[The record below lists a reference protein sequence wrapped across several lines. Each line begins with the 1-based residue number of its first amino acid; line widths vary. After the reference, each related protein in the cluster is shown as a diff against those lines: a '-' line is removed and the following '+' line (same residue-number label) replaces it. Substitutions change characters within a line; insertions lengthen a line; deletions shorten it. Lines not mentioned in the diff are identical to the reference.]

1 LFGSLASVDAPS
13 AGSDPA
19 PADSESAAVE
29 ELLSEFPGAEEQ
41 SVLILLSPEHH
52 GTLTG
57 DDEAAIDDLQAA
69 LPGDYELN
77 GPMASADERAPL
89 PIAPIPVGADNT
101 ETSTISGDLR
111 EEIASANVPLTVH
124 VTGGPAFG
132 ADIAGAFDGAD
143 LTLLLV
149 TIAIVAALLIFTY
162 RSPVLWLIPL
172 IVVAIADRAASLLT
186 NVAGSAFDLQFDAG
200 IISVLVFGAGT
211 NYALLLTSRYR
222 EELHHH
228 TAHRAALAQA

>member
-1 LFGSLASVDAPS
+1 HTMSKRDWS
-13 AGSDPA
+13 SDVCSS
-19 PADSESAAVE
+19 D
-29 ELLSEFPGAEEQ
+29 LL
-41 SVLILLSPEHH
+41 ISPI
-52 GTLTG
+52 T
-57 DDEAAIDDLQAA
+57 
-69 LPGDYELN
+69 
-77 GPMASADERAPL
+77 
-89 PIAPIPVGADNT
+89 VGADNT
-101 ETSTISGDLR
+101 ETSTIIGDLR

-172 IVVAIADRAASLLT
+172 IVVAIADRAASILT

-211 NYALLLTSRYR
+211 NYALLLISRYR

-228 TAHRAALAQA
+228 